1 MEARTTQA
9 QRAREAEL
17 LLAVADGDTAALK
30 ELYRGFERPLFTL
43 AMRWLRNADL
53 AEELVQEVT
62 IRVWKR
68 AGSFD
73 PAKGAPSSWIFGTA
87 RNVASDLAKAAAR
100 RPTPVEEIREEEA
113 PWDEEASWTSWQ
125 VDQGLKSLPPDQ
137 RKVVEMAFVLQMT
150 QAEIAESLQIPL
162 GTVKTRLYAGLK
174 KARSALSDIGLV
186 GSEGWNE

>member
-1 MEARTTQA
+1 MEAITAQA

-17 LLAVADGDTAALK
+17 LLAIADGDTTALR
-30 ELYRGFERPLFTL
+30 ELYRGFERPLYTL
-43 AMRWLRNADL
+43 AMRWMHDPDL

-68 AGSFD
+68 AASYD
-73 PAKGAPSSWIFGTA
+73 PNKGAPSSWIFGTA
-87 RNVASDLAKAAAR
+87 RNVASDLVRAAAR
-100 RPTPVEEIREEEA
+100 RPMPVEEIREEEA

-125 VDQGLKSLPPDQ
+125 VDQALRSLPVDQ

-150 QAEIAESLQIPL
+150 QVEIAESLRIPL

-174 KARSALSDIGLV
+174 KARSALAEIGLV
-186 GSEGWNE
+186 GSGEGT